1 MHGKLFDVLKN
12 LLFVGLGGN
21 ECIDDDFED
30 KDSLSVLSQVVTDNC
45 GSKVSSLEANMIE
58 PSTTEKAATDEGV
71 KIHEP
76 STEKVTIESIDDVI
90 EIYKPLPI
98 ESSNSGII
106 DETSRERAAIESIN
120 DSVKIDE
127 LSSTENVPIESTDD
141 EVIIYGLLPIE
152 SSSESVKIDEPSTEK
167 AVIESS
173 SESVKIEEP
182 PLTEKAPIESSSDG
196 VKIDEPSSTE
206 KAPMESIH
214 VKISELSTE
223 KSMIESDTT
232 NETLQYLITI
242 ATLETKLAAVEN
254 QNIFVRDVCDK
265 LDTQHSL
272 TCAAKTEELRNTV
285 EMNSREI
292 SELVKQRRKNVAEIN
307 EMKQKIFEQQKKIEF
322 LSKSVKVLPETV
334 TEATKDATVKMIE
347 QMPEETIEEA
357 TEPQVQEATEPQ
369 FEETTVAIMS
379 IGAELSQSL
388 LPPLEEIVE
397 QEQVET

>member
-30 KDSLSVLSQVVTDNC
+30 KDSLSMLSQVVTENC
-45 GSKVSSLEANMIE
+45 GSKVISLDFE

-76 STEKVTIESIDDVI
+76 STEKVPVESINDDDKI
-90 EIYKPLPI
+90 SEPLPI
-98 ESSNSGII
+98 ESSDIVKI
-106 DETSRERAAIESIN
+106 DEPSREKAAIESSNDGVEIDEPSSTEKVPIESIDDEVRIYGLLPVESSDSVKIDESLIERAAIES
-120 DSVKIDE
+120 
-127 LSSTENVPIESTDD
+127 
-141 EVIIYGLLPIE
+141 
-152 SSSESVKIDEPSTEK
+152 SSE
-167 AVIESS
+167 A
-173 SESVKIEEP
+173 
-182 PLTEKAPIESSSDG
+182 

-206 KAPMESIH
+206 KAPIESVHKEIN
-214 VKISELSTE
+214 KLSTE
-223 KSMIESDTT
+223 KPKIESDTT
-232 NETLQYLITI
+232 NETILQYLITI

-322 LSKSVKVLPETV
+322 LSKSQ
-334 TEATKDATVKMIE
+334 TEQTKDAPVKMIE
-347 QMPEETIEEA
+347 QMPEEMIEEA
-357 TEPQVQEATEPQ
+357 TEPQTREATDPQ
-369 FEETTVAIMS
+369 IEETTEEILS
-379 IGAELSQSL
+379 IGDELSQSL
-388 LPPLEEIVE
+388 LPPLEVNVE
-397 QEQVET
+397 NSQEQLET